1 MEHEHEHE
9 YEWYDK
15 ASIAFKKLSPKSGDI
30 ITVSVPPD
38 TDPRQVQMIEIMLKE
53 AVDDALPNGCN
64 VLLLSQGVELQ
75 HFSKNE
81 MARLGWY
88 KLGGNQ

>member
-1 MEHEHEHE
+1 
-9 YEWYDK
+9 
-15 ASIAFKKLSPKSGDI
+15 
-30 ITVSVPPD
+30 
-38 TDPRQVQMIEIMLKE
+38 MIEIMLKE